1 MLFHEFGDPSK
12 PIIMLFPGTMCHWKA
27 NFEKVI
33 PRLLSDFFVLVV
45 SYTGFDGEDREDFQ
59 SILAEV
65 QKIEEMIQQN
75 YQGKIFA
82 AYGSSLGGT
91 LVAQLVARK
100 KVIMS
105 KAIIGSSDFD
115 QENHLLAFLKGK
127 LLVMLMH
134 PFLKNGYFVP
144 KCVQSYFQKESSKN
158 LYVRNIFSF
167 MTGLTFVSKQSLF
180 NQFYSDLITP
190 LSNMIE
196 NDETEVHI
204 FYAEKMGEKYLKRYK
219 KHFKNPIIHRQNFRH
234 EELLASYPEKWY
246 QSVMAICNI

>member
-1 MLFHEFGDPSK
+1 MLCHEFGDSSK
-12 PIIMLFPGTMCHWKA
+12 TIIILLPGTMCHWKA

-144 KCVQSYFQKESSKN
+144 NVCKA
-158 LYVRNIFSF
+158 IF
-167 MTGLTFVSKQSLF
+167 KKSL
-180 NQFYSDLITP
+180 
-190 LSNMIE
+190 
-196 NDETEVHI
+196 
-204 FYAEKMGEKYLKRYK
+204 LK
-219 KHFKNPIIHRQNFRH
+219 I
-234 EELLASYPEKWY
+234 L
-246 QSVMAICNI
+246 M

>member
-1 MLFHEFGDPSK
+1 MS
-12 PIIMLFPGTMCHWKA
+12 
-27 NFEKVI
+27 
-33 PRLLSDFFVLVV
+33 
-45 SYTGFDGEDREDFQ
+45 
-59 SILAEV
+59 EV

-91 LVAQLVARK
+91 LVVRK

-144 KCVQSYFQKESSKN
+144 KCVQSYFQKESSKDS
-158 LYVRNIFSF
+158 YVRDIFSF

-190 LSNMIE
+190 LANMIE

-219 KHFKNPIIHRQNFRH
+219 KTFQK
-234 EELLASYPEKWY
+234 SYY
-246 QSVMAICNI
+246 S